1 MPNSVQQDFRRYAT
15 LIEAALP
22 GQIPFHARV
31 ETSTSVQVERGTI
44 YPLALRH
51 RTDEASLDRVDRLVR
66 LAAPP
71 QSPEPG
77 SPLPVLGSV
86 AVVDRSGVRRPEYRP
101 LLVYSWLQSFRLFY
115 ETLPRMEFGRWD
127 EALRAWCDL
136 LEAEL
141 TNTRIPEGALPASRG
156 GAAVEAAL
164 AALALFAAGKV
175 FVRDAWTDLA
185 SDTFGRLTRGQ
196 RDGTG
201 AFFMTTASD
210 SPEVAWYHEL
220 ALLHAAAS
228 YAVQAEDRTVAAAV
242 ARATDFHQRETQPD
256 HASSQ
261 PWGLFAFIWNP
272 ATRPLAEQMLHA
284 ATVQSAGAGSGT
296 GAGAGTGVGDDGVA
310 LILLADALYCL
321 RLFDGSAG
329 RSNP

>member
-1 MPNSVQQDFRRYAT
+1 MPTPVQQELRRYAR

-22 GQIPFHARV
+22 AAVPFRADA
-31 ETSTSVQVERGTI
+31 ETATAVQVERGTI
-44 YPLALRH
+44 FPLSLLR
-51 RTDEASLDRVDRLVR
+51 RSDDAPLERVDRLIR

-71 QSPEPG
+71 PAGTELP
-77 SPLPVLGSV
+77 SPLPVLASI

-101 LLVYSWLQSFRLFY
+101 LLVYACVQALRVRY
-115 ETLPRMEFGRWD
+115 ETLPGLEFGRWD

-141 TNTRIPEGALPASRG
+141 TNVRIPDGPIPASRG

-164 AALALFAAGKV
+164 AALALFVAGKA

-185 SDTFGRLTRGQ
+185 SDTFGRVIRAQAEG
-196 RDGTG
+196 G
-201 AFFMTTASD
+201 AFLAAGAGD
-210 SPEVAWYHEL
+210 SPEVRWYDEL

-242 ARATDFHQRETQPD
+242 ARATEHHQRETQPD
-256 HASSQ
+256 HASAQ
-261 PWGLFAFIWNP
+261 PWGLFAFVWNP
-272 ATRPLAEQMLHA
+272 QTRPLADQLLHA
-284 ATVQSAGAGSGT
+284 ATVQHP
-296 GAGAGTGVGDDGVA
+296 GDAERDGVT

-321 RLFDGSAG
+321 RLFDRPAGST
-329 RSNP
+329 